1 LERVEKTEIKF
12 MAQFPTNPTAD
23 GNKTGNPE
31 LLAWSQSDVENRFG
45 FKGGRH
51 TGVNHAFAFI
61 IGLVLAGIAY
71 ALAVFVFK
79 NLPGASI
86 IANSLL
92 RPANQF
98 VIIPATVFF
107 FGGMAVLLLKA
118 RKVRFQERALNLA
131 AVPSEPEFV
140 LTEATATTVL
150 SRIHALVD
158 HPRHFILL
166 NRIDRAL
173 SNLKNIGQVNDVS
186 AILRAQAENDED
198 QVASSYTLLN
208 GLVWAIPVLGFIGT
222 VQGLS
227 MAIGQFTQTLQSS
240 ADLSM
245 IRTSLQG
252 VTGGLATAFETTL
265 IALIYALILQLW
277 ITFQQKR
284 EMAFLDECND
294 YCHSH
299 VVSKLRL
306 IDRATAT
313 PVPSAATAKP

>member
-1 LERVEKTEIKF
+1 
-12 MAQFPTNPTAD
+12 MAQFPANSLTPQSRTD
-23 GNKTGNPE
+23 HPE

-61 IGLVLAGIAY
+61 IAILLTAIAY
-71 ALAVFVFK
+71 ALTVFILQR
-79 NLPGASI
+79 LPF
-86 IANSLL
+86 ANTVAAMIL
-92 RPANQF
+92 RPSNQYTM
-98 VIIPATVFF
+98 VPATLFF
-107 FGGMAVLLLKA
+107 FGGAAVLFLKN
-118 RKVRFQERALNLA
+118 RKLKFQQRALSLS
-131 AVPSEPEFV
+131 AVPADPEFV
-140 LTEATATTVL
+140 LTEATAATVL
-150 SRIHALVD
+150 ARIHSLVD
-158 HPRHFILL
+158 HPRHFVLL

-227 MAIGQFTQTLQSS
+227 MAIGQFTQTLQASGDIS
-240 ADLSM
+240 L
-245 IRTSLQG
+245 IRSSLQG
-252 VTGGLATAFETTL
+252 VTAGLATAFETTL
-265 IALIYALILQLW
+265 IALVFALILQLW

-284 EMAFLDECND
+284 EMSFLDECND

-306 IDRATAT
+306 IDRTLPTTIPA
-313 PVPSAATAKP
+313 VIEAAS

>member
-1 LERVEKTEIKF
+1 
-12 MAQFPTNPTAD
+12 MAQFPINPKAD
-23 GNKTGNPE
+23 ANKARNPD
-31 LLAWSQSDVENRFG
+31 LLAWSQGDVENRFG

-51 TGVNHAFAFI
+51 TGVNHVFAFL

-71 ALAVFVFK
+71 ALAIFVFK
-79 NLPGASI
+79 KLPGASI
-86 IANSLL
+86 IATSLL

-98 VIIPATVFF
+98 VIIPATIFF
-107 FGGMAVLLLKA
+107 FGGIAVLFIKGW
-118 RKVRFQERALNLA
+118 KVRFQERALNLA
-131 AVPSEPEFV
+131 AVPGEPEFV
-140 LTEATATTVL
+140 LTEATAPTVL
-150 SRIHALVD
+150 ARIHALVD

-227 MAIGQFTQTLQSS
+227 MAIGQFTQTLQAAGDIS
-240 ADLSM
+240 A

-265 IALIYALILQLW
+265 IALVYALILQLW

-284 EMAFLDECND
+284 EMSFLDECND

-306 IDRATAT
+306 IDRT
-313 PVPSAATAKP
+313 PAAPTPTVPEAKP

>member
-1 LERVEKTEIKF
+1 
-12 MAQFPTNPTAD
+12 MAQFPSPPNTA
-23 GNKTGNPE
+23 TGPAGKPE
-31 LLAWSQSDVENRFG
+31 LLAWSQDDIENRFG

-51 TGVNHAFAFI
+51 TGVNHVFAFVI
-61 IGLVLAGIAY
+61 AGLLTGAAY
-71 ALAVFVFK
+71 ALTVFLLQRVP
-79 NLPGASI
+79 LTQGLAAMI
-86 IANSLL
+86 L
-92 RPANQF
+92 RPSNQYTM
-98 VIIPATVFF
+98 IPATLFF
-107 FGGMAVLLLKA
+107 FGGAAVLWLKS
-118 RKVRFQERALNLA
+118 RKLKFQQRALQLA
-131 AVPSEPEFV
+131 AVPAEPEFV
-140 LTEATATTVL
+140 LTEATAATVL
-150 SRIHALVD
+150 TRLHALVD
-158 HPRHFILL
+158 HPRHFVLL

-227 MAIGQFTQTLQSS
+227 MAIGKFTQTLQASG
-240 ADLSM
+240 DISM

-252 VTGGLATAFETTL
+252 VTSGLATAFETTL
-265 IALIYALILQLW
+265 IALVLALILQLW
-277 ITFQQKR
+277 ITFTQKR

-306 IDRATAT
+306 IDRA
-313 PVPSAATAKP
+313 PAAQS

>member
-1 LERVEKTEIKF
+1 
-12 MAQFPTNPTAD
+12 MAQFSNTPKVALARTTDP
-23 GNKTGNPE
+23 G
-31 LLAWSQSDVENRFG
+31 LLAWSQGDIENRYG

-51 TGVNHAFAFI
+51 TGVNHVFASVI
-61 IGLVLAGIAY
+61 AVLLTGAMY
-71 ALAVFVFK
+71 ALTVFVLQR
-79 NLPGASI
+79 LPF
-86 IANSLL
+86 ANTVAAMVL
-92 RPANQF
+92 RPSNQYTM
-98 VIIPATVFF
+98 IPASLFF
-107 FGGMAVLLLKA
+107 FGGAAVLFLKG
-118 RKVRFQERALNLA
+118 RKLKFQERALSLS
-131 AVPSEPEFV
+131 AVPAEPEFV
-140 LTEATATTVL
+140 LTETTAATVL
-150 SRIHALVD
+150 ARIHSLVD
-158 HPRHFILL
+158 HPRHFVLL

-227 MAIGQFTQTLQSS
+227 MAIGQFTKTLQGAGDIS
-240 ADLSM
+240 A

-252 VTGGLATAFETTL
+252 VTNGLATAFETTL
-265 IALIYALILQLW
+265 IALIFALILQLW

-284 EMAFLDECND
+284 EMSFLDECND

-306 IDRATAT
+306 IDRTAAT
-313 PVPSAATAKP
+313 PVPNAAVAKP